1 MAFSLC
7 KCRIDRWTGRIL
19 GLGRSG
25 KLMGGLGREKDIEK
39 KSKKDLGRFTR
50 RIISAGLKL
59 TLKWTMKHIVFIF
72 IIERKHMD
80 TYYIMTDTRH
90 HHHQ

>member
-1 MAFSLC
+1 
-7 KCRIDRWTGRIL
+7 
-19 GLGRSG
+19 
-25 KLMGGLGREKDIEK
+25 MGGPGRGKKLKK
-39 KSKKDLGRFTR
+39 KSQTYLGRFTR

-59 TLKWTMKHIVFIF
+59 TLKWTMKHVVFIF